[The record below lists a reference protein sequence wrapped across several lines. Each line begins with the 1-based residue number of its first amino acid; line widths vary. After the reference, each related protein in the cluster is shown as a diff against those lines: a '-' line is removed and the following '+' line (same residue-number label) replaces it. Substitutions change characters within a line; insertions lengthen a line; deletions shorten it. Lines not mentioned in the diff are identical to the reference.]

1 MEVDRKRKAEDGEQQ
16 HQEETP
22 SKRPLLDTDFTSNE
36 NVENVAELKEENVEP
51 QNAEEPYYDAITESK
66 EETIQT
72 SVDSIEDNKKTT
84 DIVKKNEDTES
95 TTEQSTTKTEAAAP
109 TAPLNTLVPFDR
121 LILLHLEATCDEN
134 PTNPAAVQVTKENS
148 EIIELSFVV
157 VNASNMEVLHK
168 QQIFVKPERTPL
180 TAFCSEVTGIK
191 SSMLETAGSLSDAVT
206 TLDNY
211 IQTQVEPHTFCF
223 VTHGGWPLRIQ
234 LPREA
239 RDKNIAL
246 PNYLS
251 FCRMFDLKQEIQR
264 WQVHHPEVSLRST
277 SIRDL
282 CEIFDLTRVTDQTV
296 GLNNALTTV
305 EVLRYLLGFRH
316 VDVFVHPIDTNAD
329 LNQFKKEE
337 SQVIHLAGLPFE
349 VTQGELEAW
358 FSSNGLR
365 PTTMWMIQPSDNSK
379 PSISGFVVFQQH
391 DDAMRALSLN
401 GRCLGDRP
409 IEVCPSSARVIEA
422 AGNMLVTFPL
432 QAKSRQL
439 RPGDWNCFNC
449 SFHNFASR
457 LYCFKCNAEN
467 PNPGPQA
474 GQGPPVQPF
483 SHGDWMCPSCNFH
496 NYSSR
501 MHCKKCA
508 GPKPP
513 KVLKGN
519 KKLINGPPMQQPPLS
534 HPQTYPNMH
543 SGNVPGG
550 PPPPNAGYH
559 GGYNSGARP
568 HHHISF
574 RPGDWYCPNSAC
586 GFQNFASRNT
596 CFRCHTPNPNQQQPA
611 HQQQQQQ
618 QPQQQQPHVPQQ
630 QQPHVPQQQQ
640 HSQYSPHQPG
650 YGYSPE
656 PANSQSGY
664 NSIGYA
670 QGNSGV
676 NGGGG
681 GYGYG
686 QPSGGYGGQNSNSY
700 APPGGGYAGGG
711 NSGGYSY
718 NGGHPPSGGG
728 YAYGGVHQS
737 GPPGGSGPHST
748 QFRAG
753 DWICP
758 SCNSHNFA
766 SRFQCLKCSTAKP
779 YNPTG
784 APPAGYTPSV
794 PPMKPGDWMCRNE
807 NCSFHNF
814 AKRTHCAKC
823 GMANPN
829 MQEGGGIGGGGYGG
843 N

>member
-1 MEVDRKRKAEDGEQQ
+1 METERKRKAEDQEEP

-22 SKRPLLDTDFTSNE
+22 SKRPLLESDFALKNDDQVKQE
-36 NVENVAELKEENVEP
+36 EQQPVE
-51 QNAEEPYYDAITESK
+51 QQSSEEPFYDAIPEAREEQQDNSVSENK
-66 EETIQT
+66 EEE
-72 SVDSIEDNKKTT
+72 EDQK
-84 DIVKKNEDTES
+84 E
-95 TTEQSTTKTEAAAP
+95 EAASSGNKDQVEPETKVEPFVDVKAEPAP
-109 TAPLNTLVPFDR
+109 TAPLETVVPFDR
-121 LILLHLEATCDEN
+121 LILIHLEATCDEN

-157 VNASNMEVLHK
+157 VNASNLDVLHK

-191 SSMLETAGSLSDAVT
+191 SSMLETAGSLSDAIA

-211 IQTQVEPHTFCF
+211 IQHHVEPATFCF

-246 PNYLS
+246 PSYLS

-316 VDVFVHPIDTNAD
+316 ADVFVHPIDTNAD

-365 PTTMWMIQPSDNSK
+365 PTTMWMIQPTDNSK

-391 DDAMRALSLN
+391 DDAMRALALN

-422 AGNMLVTFPL
+422 AGNMLVPFPL

-474 GQGPPVQPF
+474 GQGPPAQPF

-513 KVLKGN
+513 RPAIKGPN
-519 KKLINGPPMQQPPLS
+519 KKLLSGPPMQQPPPS

-543 SGNVPGG
+543 SGGAPGG
-550 PPPPNAGYH
+550 PPPPSAGYH
-559 GGYNSGARP
+559 GGYNSGTRP

-574 RPGDWYCPNSAC
+574 RPGDWYCPNQTC

-596 CFRCHTPNPNQQQPA
+596 CFRCHTPNPNQQQQVPN
-611 HQQQQQQ
+611 QQQQQ
-618 QPQQQQPHVPQQ
+618 QP
-630 QQPHVPQQQQ
+630 Q
-640 HSQYSPHQPG
+640 HSQYSPHQPS

-656 PANSQSGY
+656 PNSNQSGY
-664 NSIGYA
+664 NMGYA
-670 QGNSGV
+670 QGNGGV

-681 GYGYG
+681 GYGYNHAG
-686 QPSGGYGGQNSNSY
+686 GGYGGQSSGGY
-700 APPGGGYAGGG
+700 APPGGGYSGGG

-718 NGGHPPSGGG
+718 GGGHPPSGSG
-728 YAYGGVHQS
+728 YAYGGVHQG
-737 GPPGGSGPHST
+737 GPPGGSGPHNT

-779 YNPTG
+779 YNASG
-784 APPAGYTPSV
+784 APPAGYTAST

-814 AKRTHCAKC
+814 AKRTQCAKC

-829 MQEGGGIGGGGYGG
+829 TQQHEGTGIGGGYGG